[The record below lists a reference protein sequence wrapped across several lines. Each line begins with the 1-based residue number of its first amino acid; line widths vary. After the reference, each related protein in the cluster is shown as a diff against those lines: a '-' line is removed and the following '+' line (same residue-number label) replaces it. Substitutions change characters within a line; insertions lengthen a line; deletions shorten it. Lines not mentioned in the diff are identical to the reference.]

1 MAQRRYRV
9 PKDDKGKFHFVTARY
24 DDVDEYARRG
34 LIPEVAHNYAGTVDQ
49 LRWLA
54 RQLLA
59 ACDQLVISMAEFET
73 EPRKDEDELT
83 DEEAAE
89 MALLDALEKDNAR
102 DARHEADGQ
111 PLSIPK
117 PEGGGLFRL
126 LVKRPTDAKDEDG
139 GSL

>member
-1 MAQRRYRV
+1 MAQWRYRV
-9 PKDDKGKFHFVTARY
+9 AKDDKGKFRFVTARY

-34 LIPEVAHNYAGTVDQ
+34 LIPQIAHNYADTVDQ

-59 ACDQLVISMAEFET
+59 ACDQPVISMAEFET
-73 EPRKDEDELT
+73 EPREDEDELT

-102 DARHEADGQ
+102 DARHEADDR

-117 PEGGGLFRL
+117 PEGGGLSRL
-126 LVKRPTDAKDEDG
+126 LVKRPTDAKDEDA